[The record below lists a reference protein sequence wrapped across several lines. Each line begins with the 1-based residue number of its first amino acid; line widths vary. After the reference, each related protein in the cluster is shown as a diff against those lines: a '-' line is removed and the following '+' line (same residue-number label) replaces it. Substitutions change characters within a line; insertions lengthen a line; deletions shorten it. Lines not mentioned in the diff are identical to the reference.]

1 MRKQLYIMFCLIS
14 TLVLIETSAQ
24 AIPSFRG
31 YTGLLIVPTA
41 DALGRGDWN
50 AGIFWEDVSSGTV
63 NSYVANYGFAQD
75 VEIGFDRFRLDD
87 NSPSKTLL
95 NAKWAFL
102 AETGGRPGVAAG
114 IIDITNDI
122 ETTVYVVASKSL
134 TTVLGTYNGEI
145 ITPRLHVGFGG
156 GGFDGLF
163 AAISTYLGKRIQVI
177 AEWDS
182 NNVQLGSRFRLT
194 PSFTAH
200 VGWFNVGDKDNP
212 GSPFARSSDSFGVG
226 VSYDQRY

>member
-1 MRKQLYIMFCLIS
+1 MQKHLCTILCLVFTAI
-14 TLVLIETSAQ
+14 LIGSSAQ

-41 DALGRGDWN
+41 DALGKGDWN
-50 AGIFWEDVSSGTV
+50 AGVFWEDVSSGTI

-75 VEIGFDRFRLDD
+75 VEIGFDKFRLND
-87 NSPSKTLL
+87 NSLSKTLL
-95 NAKWAFL
+95 NAKWAFRT
-102 AETGGRPGVAAG
+102 ETYRQPGVAAG
-114 IIDITNDI
+114 IIDITNDL

-134 TTVLGTYNGEI
+134 TASLGTYNGEI
-145 ITPRLHVGFGG
+145 ITPRIHVGFGG

-163 AAISTYLGKRIQVI
+163 VAISTYLGNSIQLI

-182 NNVQLGSRFRLT
+182 NNVQLCGRLRLT

-200 VGWFNVGDKDNP
+200 AGWFNVGDKDNLR
-212 GSPFARSSDSFGVG
+212 SPFARSSDTSRGVQT
-226 VSYDQRY
+226 VSA